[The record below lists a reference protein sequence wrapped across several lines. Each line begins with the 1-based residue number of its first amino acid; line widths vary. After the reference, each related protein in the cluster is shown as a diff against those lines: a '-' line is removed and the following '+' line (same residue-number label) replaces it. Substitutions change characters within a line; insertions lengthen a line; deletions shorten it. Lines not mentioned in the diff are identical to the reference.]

1 MGVGVTEM
9 FTLIDQDRTHDVA
22 ARVEGGRVVLS
33 AEALRD
39 ALGWELHEGTLCN
52 DAMCVPLPAGSR
64 LGDDGVF
71 DLAEVAA
78 TLGRPLALDVDAGA
92 AFLGVSAGERAQ
104 TLGSLMAPDFTLP
117 DLAGRSHTLS
127 SFRGKKVFM
136 VAWASW

>member
-1 MGVGVTEM
+1 M
-9 FTLIDQDRTHDVA
+9 FTLIDPERTHDAA
-22 ARVEGGRVVLS
+22 ARVEGGRVLLS

-64 LGDDGVF
+64 LGEGGVF

>member
-1 MGVGVTEM
+1 VGVGVTEM

-22 ARVEGGRVVLS
+22 ARVEGGRLLLS

-64 LGDDGVF
+64 LGDGGVF

-92 AFLGVSAGERAQ
+92 AFLGVSADERAQ

>member
-22 ARVEGGRVVLS
+22 ARVEGGRLLLS

-92 AFLGVSAGERAQ
+92 AFLGVSADERAQ

-117 DLAGRSHTLS
+117 DLAGQPHTLS
-127 SFRGKKVFM
+127 EYRGKKILM

>member
-22 ARVEGGRVVLS
+22 ARVEGGRVLLS

-64 LGDDGVF
+64 LGDGGVF